1 MKSAALSLIVFLGL
15 LTLPACAQKP
25 AEAPADAP
33 SDPTSQTTDIEP
45 TDLEPTKLGAGFA
58 SRPDAKGSFLQYE
71 GGEQCISAEDTTVV
85 FKNKQPKRVRWW
97 VDPERT
103 YHWEIVFVP
112 KPDAQTDYFGAIEP
126 VGCNDNHTTSDKHSG
141 VPDDATTYYWYYKVL
156 VYECEDGEKGEFL
169 CESPDPRV
177 GIRR

>member
-33 SDPTSQTTDIEP
+33 PDTTSQTTDIEP
-45 TDLEPTKLGAGFA
+45 TELGAGSA
-58 SRPDAKGSFLQYE
+58 RRPNAKNTFLQYE
-71 GGEQCISAEDTTVV
+71 GGEQCISAEDTTDV
-85 FKNKQPKRVRWW
+85 FKNKKPKKVRWW
-97 VDPERT
+97 VDPDRT
-103 YHWEIVFVP
+103 YYWEIVFVS
-112 KPDAQTDYFGAIEP
+112 KPDATTDYFGAIEP

-141 VPDDATTYYWYYKVL
+141 VPNDATIYYWYYKVL
-156 VYECEDGEKGEFL
+156 VYECDDGEKGALL

-177 GIRR
+177 GIRP